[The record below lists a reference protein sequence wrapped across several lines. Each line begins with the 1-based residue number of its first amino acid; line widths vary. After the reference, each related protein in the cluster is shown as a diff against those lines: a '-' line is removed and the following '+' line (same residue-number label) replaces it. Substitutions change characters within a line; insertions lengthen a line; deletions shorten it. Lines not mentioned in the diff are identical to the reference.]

1 MTEGIPSTAIGI
13 ENINDPTVIRERS
26 RQVIGKLF
34 DFAVKAGPAIAIGL
48 SDAGTSPVHTA
59 LLGAIVSAPVSFGYD
74 MLRAKIKQRSFQYLG
89 VGEDIQRQAME
100 RDANNAPFNAFWWG
114 VRGAGIAWAMDTPS
128 AQKFL
133 SDMTQF
139 AASNFTMSKDA
150 SISEK
155 LKQASSAVRC
165 ITGGAMLAGGAFFHH
180 EIDRFMKRLAGEPA
194 TQVMASGDVGGLIE
208 ESIETQTRADR
219 VRSRRDRNK
228 LMR

>member
-1 MTEGIPSTAIGI
+1 MTEEIPPTTIGI
-13 ENINDPTVIRERS
+13 ENISDPTVIRERS
-26 RQVIGKLF
+26 RRVVGRLF

-59 LLGAIVSAPVSFGYD
+59 LLGAMVSVPVSFGYD
-74 MLRAKIKQRSFQYLG
+74 MLRAKIKQRSFQSLG
-89 VGEDIQRQAME
+89 VGEDIQRQTIE
-100 RDANNAPFNAFWWG
+100 RDANNALFNAFWWG
-114 VRGAGIAWAMDTPS
+114 VRGAGVAWAMDTPF

-139 AASNFTMSKDA
+139 VASNFTILKDA

-180 EIDRFMKRLAGEPA
+180 EIDRFMKRLAGEPL
-194 TQVMASGDVGGLIE
+194 TQVMASGDDGGLIE
-208 ESIETQTRADR
+208 EPVETQTRADR
-219 VRSRRDRNK
+219 VRSRRNR
-228 LMR
+228 LG